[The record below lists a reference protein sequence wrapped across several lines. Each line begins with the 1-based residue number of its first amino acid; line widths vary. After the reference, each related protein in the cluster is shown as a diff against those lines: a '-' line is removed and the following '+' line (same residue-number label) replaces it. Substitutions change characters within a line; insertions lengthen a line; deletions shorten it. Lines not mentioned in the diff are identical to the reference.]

1 MQNQRAILF
10 LALAILLGLGAVY
23 AARQWLRSHTPAPS
37 AGSPETATVVV
48 ARVGVPIGTALD
60 ARQLD
65 TVAWPRSY
73 VPEGSFTKTA
83 QVEKRVVRRPLAAGE
98 PVLAAYLLPE
108 GAQAGLGSVIEEKK
122 RAVSVK
128 VDPVIGVAGFVVPGS
143 RVDVLVTLR
152 RIDQPKAMPY
162 SKVVLQ
168 DVPVL
173 AIDQRLE
180 EAANGEPELVSVVTV
195 EVTPTD
201 AEKLIFAAHEGRL
214 QLGLR
219 NPADHEQVET
229 RSVTV
234 AHLLGS
240 PKPAP
245 SNGTARRSGVGVQVI
260 RGSAVSVQ
268 AF

>member
-10 LALAILLGLGAVY
+10 LALAVLMGLGAVF
-23 AARQWLRSHTPAPS
+23 AARHWLESQAPV
-37 AGSPETATVVV
+37 AEADTGVTQVVV
-48 ARVGVPIGTALD
+48 ARVDVPIGSGLN

-65 TVAWPRSY
+65 TVSWPRAY
-73 VPEGSFTKTA
+73 VPKGSFSKTA
-83 QVEKRVVRRPLAAGE
+83 PLENRVVRRPLAAGE
-98 PVLAAYLLPE
+98 PILAPFLLPE
-108 GAQAGLGSVIEEKK
+108 GALAGLGSVLPQKM

-128 VDPVIGVAGFVVPGS
+128 VDPVIGVAGFVTPGS

-152 RIDQPKAMPY
+152 RIDQPKSLPY

-173 AIDQRLE
+173 AIDQRVE
-180 EAANGEPELVSVVTV
+180 EAENGEPELVSVVTV
-195 EVTPTD
+195 EVSSEQ
-201 AEKLIFAAHEGRL
+201 AEKLIYSAHEGRL
-214 QLGLR
+214 QLALR
-219 NPADHEQVET
+219 NPGDHEVVST
-229 RSVTV
+229 GAISV

-240 PKPAP
+240 PKKV
-245 SNGTARRSGVGVQVI
+245 ARKGKKPGVGVQVI

>member
-10 LALAILLGLGAVY
+10 LALAVLLGLGAVF
-23 AARQWLRSHTPAPS
+23 AARHWLESQTPVAV
-37 AGSPETATVVV
+37 ETDQGTTSVVV
-48 ARVGVPIGTALD
+48 ARVNVPIGSGLD
-60 ARQLD
+60 NRQLD
-65 TVAWPRSY
+65 TVEWPKAY
-73 VPEGSFTKTA
+73 LPKGSFTTPA
-83 QVEKRVVRRPLAAGE
+83 ELEGRVVRRPLAVGE

-108 GAQAGLGSVIEEKK
+108 GAEAGLGSVLEKKK

-128 VDPVIGVAGFVVPGS
+128 VDPVIGVAGFVTPGS

-173 AIDQRLE
+173 AIDQRVE
-180 EAANGEPELVSVVTV
+180 EAKSGEPELVSVVTV
-195 EVTPTD
+195 DVTSEQ
-201 AEKLIFAAHEGRL
+201 AEKLIYSAHEGRL
-214 QLGLR
+214 QLALR
-219 NPADHEQVET
+219 NPSDHEIVNT
-229 RSVTV
+229 GAVSV

-240 PKPAP
+240 PKKA
-245 SNGTARRSGVGVQVI
+245 STGKKRARVGVEVI

>member
-10 LALAILLGLGAVY
+10 LALAIVLGLGAVF
-23 AARQWLRSHTPAPS
+23 AARHWLQSQAPVQHDG
-37 AGSPETATVVV
+37 ALETATLVV
-48 ARVGVPIGTALD
+48 ARVNVPIGAALD

-65 TVAWPRSY
+65 TAAWPKHY
-73 VPEGSFTKTA
+73 VPEGSFTKVS
-83 QVEKRVVRRPLAAGE
+83 QLEKRVVRRPLAAGE

-152 RIDQPKAMPY
+152 RIDQAKAMPY

-173 AIDQRLE
+173 AIDQRVE

-201 AEKLIFAAHEGRL
+201 AEKLIYAAHEGRL

-219 NPADHEQVET
+219 NPGDHELVET
-229 RSVTV
+229 RSVSV

-245 SNGTARRSGVGVQVI
+245 AKSTARRSGVGVQVI